1 MTTVARAAVSVAA
14 LALTLTACRLP
25 YVPYVTPP
33 LPAAVASLVDVNG
46 HAVGQA
52 VFIQHRK
59 GVRILI
65 DVTGLEAGTKGVH
78 IHEVGR
84 CDPPSFQSAGAH
96 LNPTKAEHGTS
107 NSRGPHAGDLPNLT
121 VETGGRGHLETTAP
135 RVSLEK

>member
-52 VFIQHRK
+52 VARD
-59 GVRILI
+59 VRQRDARASQEL
-65 DVTGLEAGTKGVH
+65 
-78 IHEVGR
+78 
-84 CDPPSFQSAGAH
+84 PP
-96 LNPTKAEHGTS
+96 
-107 NSRGPHAGDLPNLT
+107 
-121 VETGGRGHLETTAP
+121 
-135 RVSLEK
+135 